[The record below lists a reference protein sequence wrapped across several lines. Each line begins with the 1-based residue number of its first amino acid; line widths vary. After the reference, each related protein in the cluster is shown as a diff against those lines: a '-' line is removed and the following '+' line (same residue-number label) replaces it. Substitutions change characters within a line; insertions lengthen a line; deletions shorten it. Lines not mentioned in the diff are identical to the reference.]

1 MTLSKTSILS
11 LAGLLMLNL
20 WSYMTDFVL
29 MNQLLVA
36 SLIISMVLFCKSKM
50 EVTGGIRK
58 SRQQQSDR
66 RSAA

>member
-1 MTLSKTSILS
+1 
-11 LAGLLMLNL
+11 
-20 WSYMTDFVL
+20 MTDFAL

-36 SLIISMVLFCKSKM
+36 SLIVGMVLFCKSKM

-58 SRQQQSDR
+58 SRQEQSDR

>member
-11 LAGLLMLNL
+11 LAGLLILNL

-36 SLIISMVLFCKSKM
+36 SLIIGMVLFSKSKM

-58 SRQQQSDR
+58 SRQEQSDR